1 MMCDTQGDARQRSEN
16 PAPVRGKFPHG
27 CTCVFSCSET
37 LARSLFNKDAAGL
50 CTVFIKLNDYFHC
63 IHSPRSSLWLAFRLY
78 RNNRKLPSDIN
89 KFRL

>member
-1 MMCDTQGDARQRSEN
+1 MPDNAQKILLPSEESSH
-16 PAPVRGKFPHG
+16 PG
-27 CTCVFSCSET
+27 CTRVFSCSET

-63 IHSPRSSLWLAFRLY
+63 IYSPRSSLWLAFRLY
-78 RNNRKLPSDIN
+78 RNNRKLPSDVN